1 MKKTSRELGQQAEIF
16 AAELLVKQGL
26 TLLEQNVTFRVGELD
41 LIMKDKDS
49 LVFVEVKRRKKDKF
63 GGALEKVQQ
72 VLSHII
78 EAKITVE
85 SQNPEGSRTHYD
97 ATATVKTSKN
107 QLIYTAS
114 GWDILKIAD
123 ELSRKLEAELPK
135 HDDNRQ
141 KDSIRKKEY

>member
-1 MKKTSRELGQQAEIF
+1 MAEKVPLFVI
-16 AAELLVKQGL
+16 GL
-26 TLLEQNVTFRVGELD
+26 S
-41 LIMKDKDS
+41 KDEPANEILS
-49 LVFVEVKRRKKDKF
+49 SKF

-85 SQNPEGSRTHYD
+85 FQNPEGTRTHYD
-97 ATATVKTSKN
+97 ATATVKTSKK

-123 ELSRKLEAELPK
+123 ELCRKLEGELPK

-141 KDSIRKKEY
+141 RDSIRKKEY

>member
-1 MKKTSRELGQQAEIF
+1 M
-16 AAELLVKQGL
+16 LVF
-26 TLLEQNVTFRVGELD
+26 NSIMFH
-41 LIMKDKDS
+41 LIMTNTVPLYVIGLDS
-49 LVFVEVKRRKKDKF
+49 DASANEILSSKF
-63 GGALEKVQQ
+63 SSSLEKVQQ

-78 EAKITVE
+78 EAKISVK

-107 QLIYTAS
+107 QLVYTES

-123 ELSRKLEAELPK
+123 DLCRKLEGELSK

-141 KDSIRKKEY
+141 RESIRKREY